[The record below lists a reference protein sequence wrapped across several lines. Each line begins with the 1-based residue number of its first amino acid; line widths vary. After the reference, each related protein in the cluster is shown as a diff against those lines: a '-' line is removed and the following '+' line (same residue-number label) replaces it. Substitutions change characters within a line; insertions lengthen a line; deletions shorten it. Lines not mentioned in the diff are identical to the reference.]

1 MPRKRPRNPGGRPTK
16 YTAARVLRLVSAI
29 AEGKSRAA
37 AAEAAGI
44 GETTL
49 ERWLTKGRS
58 GHLDFAPLVKVVGQV
73 ERAQRLD
80 DCLLFLLK
88 RPGMARSILR

>member
-29 AEGKSRAA
+29 GAGKSRAE

-44 GETTL
+44 GDTTL

-58 GHLDFAPLVKVVGQV
+58 GHPDFAPLVQAVRQL
-73 ERAQRLD
+73 ERAHRLD
-80 DCLLFLLK
+80 DCLLYLLK